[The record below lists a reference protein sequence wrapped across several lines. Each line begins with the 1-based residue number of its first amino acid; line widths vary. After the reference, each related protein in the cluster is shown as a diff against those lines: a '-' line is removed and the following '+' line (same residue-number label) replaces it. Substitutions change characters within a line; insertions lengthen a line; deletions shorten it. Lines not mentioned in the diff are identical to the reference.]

1 MAFFKLLQGI
11 GDKLGILESV
21 PSPESAAPSTRI
33 QTRTVSLRELA
44 SEIRSGDVR
53 ALADSLAEL
62 SVSFEKIFK
71 AAGIQAKPEDWTIDT
86 LRQVLA
92 SDACREKPRETI
104 QKTVL
109 ELLASEG
116 IPPEALIKDAMAR
129 DQAMDSFEARMRET
143 MQNRKQS
150 WATRIQEIERQI
162 RELQAESVKMDA
174 SLKSDEAQWR
184 EWRKQKRAH
193 ERELASLASYIVDR
207 PIITTDE
214 DET

>member
-1 MAFFKLLQGI
+1 MAFVKFLQGI

-21 PSPESAAPSTRI
+21 STPESALSTRI

-62 SVSFEKIFK
+62 SAPFEKIFE
-71 AAGIQAKPEDWTIDT
+71 AAGIQGKPDRWTIEK
-86 LRQVLA
+86 LKQVLA
-92 SDACREKPRETI
+92 SDTCREKPRETV

-109 ELLASEG
+109 ELLATEG
-116 IPPEALIKDAMAR
+116 VPAEALIKDAMAR
-129 DQAMDSFEARMRET
+129 DQALDSFEERMKEKL
-143 MQNRKQS
+143 QDRKQS
-150 WATRIQEIERQI
+150 CRTRIQEIERQI
-162 RELQAESVKMDA
+162 SELQAESVKVDDN
-174 SLKSDEAQWR
+174 LKSDEAQWR

-207 PIITTDE
+207 PVITTDE
-214 DET
+214 DDK